1 MQSVVNEASWLLSRW
16 WWWYVTLLF
25 VFMWNGREP
34 PSCLSFDQHRRLPT
48 SGPMHRQGSWSASAA
63 GTTPVYSYWNA
74 YFGGVGS
81 QPAICSGIV
90 ILGSLNQNIYAFN
103 ATTGASVWT
112 FPAGAM
118 ASYSAPACSV
128 DEQVVFSTTTNNV
141 LFAIQV
147 STGRALWNVSVP
159 SSTYVAP
166 LVVGDLVYLY
176 VLALNANTSAVVWSH
191 AEASGS
197 SGQGLAVVDGVAY
210 YGSGGGVVRS
220 LNALS
225 GAVGWSYN
233 IGSSGDMSTPS
244 VANGLVFIGSQDNS
258 IYAIDASTGSLA
270 WSHATE
276 AGSCP
281 LRPLSTALSTL
292 EATTI
297 TSTRWRPLPVSSFGA
312 LIRKPPS
319 CTEWWWRTIY
329 FTVAAAI
336 SRRWTS
342 TTAMCSGHL

>member
-1 MQSVVNEASWLLSRW
+1 
-16 WWWYVTLLF
+16 
-25 VFMWNGREP
+25 
-34 PSCLSFDQHRRLPT
+34 
-48 SGPMHRQGSWSASAA
+48 MHRQGSWSASAA

-176 VLALNANTSAVVWSH
+176 VLALNANTGAVVWSH

-270 WSHATE
+270 WSHAT
-276 AGSCP
+276 GGWV
-281 LRPLSTALSTL
+281 LSTPAVVNGVVYFGSNDNYIYAL
-292 EATTI
+292 EAT
-297 TSTRWRPLPVSSFGA
+297 SGQLVWRVDTQAAVMYGVVVANNILYGGSSHF
-312 LIRKPPS
+312 
-319 CTEWWWRTIY
+319 
-329 FTVAAAI
+329 
-336 SRRWTS
+336 
-342 TTAMCSGHL
+342 TAMDLNNGNVLWSFVSGGCGGGCTANGSGERLVVLPD